1 MNVFSIQLIHLPILA
16 AINNQKKRASTINPS
31 LLEKLIKDS
40 PASNGTHSFITRE
53 NLRESS
59 HQLLLKY
66 FVEDSEKNL
75 NLPSNLNSQII
86 KAIEVDGR
94 DDPDVFNYVKNFVFN
109 KLENEH
115 LPKFLDFMATRNINH
130 SNFWRIILGF
140 FFLFIGFWV
149 SFIMV
154 FLNYRKRFTAC
165 YNYTLFLGLLFSHF
179 IDISNRPG
187 HGVDGDIRNVFQE
200 QWTTAYENTGK
211 IHLPIY

>member
-1 MNVFSIQLIHLPILA
+1 MEHIL
-16 AINNQKKRASTINPS
+16 
-31 LLEKLIKDS
+31 
-40 PASNGTHSFITRE
+40 FITRE

-94 DDPDVFNYVKNFVFN
+94 DDPDVFNYVKTFFN

-115 LPKFLDFMATRNINH
+115 LPKFWTLWPPETSTIPILENYL
-130 SNFWRIILGF
+130 RILLLIYWVLGEF
-140 FFLFIGFWV
+140 YNGV
-149 SFIMV
+149 SK
-154 FLNYRKRFTAC
+154 LSERFTAC

-187 HGVDGDIRNVFQE
+187 HGVDGDIRNVFKSNGRLLMKIRE
-200 QWTTAYENTGK
+200 KFIYRFIVKRSLWVLFLVLIFTAIFTVLFSLVPG
-211 IHLPIY
+211 HRL

>member
-1 MNVFSIQLIHLPILA
+1 MEHIL
-16 AINNQKKRASTINPS
+16 
-31 LLEKLIKDS
+31 
-40 PASNGTHSFITRE
+40 FITRE

-130 SNFWRIILGF
+130 SNFGEL
-140 FFLFIGFWV
+140 
-149 SFIMV
+149 S
-154 FLNYRKRFTAC
+154 
-165 YNYTLFLGLLFSHF
+165 
-179 IDISNRPG
+179 
-187 HGVDGDIRNVFQE
+187 
-200 QWTTAYENTGK
+200 
-211 IHLPIY
+211 